1 MGKRQPLV
9 LLDDARVAGAS
20 DARLYENPA
29 EVFVARRPEQVASV
43 LAAADAARR
52 GRGGT
57 LAGYLAYE
65 AGLALEDRL
74 APLAPPRTGAGGP
87 LVWLGRFEH
96 HRTIPEAEMPAL
108 LSELGEGAASLGPL
122 DPQISLAAYAE
133 AFDALQEAIAAGEIY
148 QANLTFPL
156 TGGFTGDPLTLY
168 AALRPAARAGDD
180 PHAGARGA
188 RGVRG
193 AGAAGSRPRRAAA
206 GRSLVTGSLVS
217 PETRQRIR
225 DLARPIALGLG
236 RLGLTPNALT
246 VLGFAIAVVAAIAAA
261 AGAWLAAGLL
271 VLFGGVFDLFDG
283 ALARA
288 TGRASRLG
296 AFMDSVF
303 DRWGEGVVYVGIMW
317 GTLSLGLWRPTIL
330 AAAAMTAAFMVSYA
344 RAKSESLGF
353 TSGTGMASIGMAPRE
368 VRIGI
373 LTLGLVAAGILPG
386 LPPDTSQPG
395 GAAYPWQA
403 IALEAALGLIAILS
417 TITTIQ
423 RIVHVIRQQQTQEQR

>member
-1 MGKRQPLV
+1 M
-9 LLDDARVAGAS
+9 
-20 DARLYENPA
+20 
-29 EVFVARRPEQVASV
+29 
-43 LAAADAARR
+43 
-52 GRGGT
+52 
-57 LAGYLAYE
+57 
-65 AGLALEDRL
+65 
-74 APLAPPRTGAGGP
+74 
-87 LVWLGRFEH
+87 
-96 HRTIPEAEMPAL
+96 
-108 LSELGEGAASLGPL
+108 
-122 DPQISLAAYAE
+122 
-133 AFDALQEAIAAGEIY
+133 
-148 QANLTFPL
+148 
-156 TGGFTGDPLTLY
+156 
-168 AALRPAARAGDD
+168 
-180 PHAGARGA
+180 
-188 RGVRG
+188 
-193 AGAAGSRPRRAAA
+193 
-206 GRSLVTGSLVS
+206 TGSLVS

-246 VLGFAIAVVAAIAAA
+246 IIGFLIAIVAALAAA
-261 AGAWLAAGLL
+261 SQAWLAAGLL